1 MLLYGLSLVLTLF
14 PYIPALLSH
23 LLIGFFKFLALALA
37 LAPRALGLLI
47 SALLPFLR
55 VSASAFHRFTVS
67 PFLRYIPLAFSLL
80 RSERLTMRLFPCSL
94 RPAPCALYFFL
105 TMIFFLS
112 TPVQS
117 AQVTLQWD
125 PNLEEDVA
133 GYRVYYG
140 TSSGNYSHYLDA
152 GKTTTCT
159 VSDLQDGIPYYFA
172 ATAYDT
178 AFAESEFSSEVVYGG
193 GGGCAFSISPDAQS
207 FGSSGGAG
215 TVSLSAGTGCSW
227 TAFSNASWVIVTSN
241 SSGSGSSAVYF
252 SVTPNSSSSRS
263 GTLTVAGKTFTVNQQ
278 GSSPS
283 TFTINASAGANG
295 TISPPGA
302 VTVTA
307 GAGQTFAITPA
318 PGYTVSEVKVDGGSV
333 GAVTSYG
340 FGNVTANHTISA
352 SFAAL
357 SPSPNLVLALNAGG
371 SEYTDGSGARYAADQ
386 YFFGGASGKS
396 NAAIKGTRDGA
407 LYQYER
413 YGNFSYIIPVANGS
427 YDLTLKF
434 VESTHSA
441 RNQRVFDV
449 WVEGHLSLEGLDI
462 YAVTGKDT
470 ALDITFTVSV
480 SDGVL
485 NLDFMPSTGYAQVS
499 ALLIRKSSGTPKKLP
514 GRLKRHFSTQ
524 ARTTK

>member
-1 MLLYGLSLVLTLF
+1 VFLYGLSLVLTLF

-23 LLIGFFKFLALALA
+23 LLIGFFKFLALAV
-37 LAPRALGLLI
+37 APRALGFLI

-80 RSERLTMRLFPCSL
+80 RCERLTMRLFPYSL
-94 RPAPCALYFFL
+94 RPAPCALFFL

-140 TSSGNYSHYLDA
+140 TSSGDYSHYLDA

-159 VSDLQDGIPYYFA
+159 VSDLQDGMSYYFA

-193 GGGCAFSISPDAQS
+193 GGGCAFLISPDAQS

-283 TFTINASAGANG
+283 AFTINASAGANG

-307 GAGQTFAITPA
+307 GAGQTFTLTPA

-371 SEYTDGSGARYAADQ
+371 GEYTDGSGARYAADQ

-396 NAAIKGTRDGA
+396 NATIKGTRDGA

-449 WVEGHLSLEGLDI
+449 WVEGRLSLDGLDI

-485 NLDFMPSTGYAQVS
+485 NLDFMPSTGDAQVS
-499 ALLIRKSSGTPKKLP
+499 ALLIMKASGTPKKLP
-514 GRLKRHFSTQ
+514 GRLKKHFSTQ
-524 ARTTK
+524 AK

>member
-1 MLLYGLSLVLTLF
+1 
-14 PYIPALLSH
+14 
-23 LLIGFFKFLALALA
+23 
-37 LAPRALGLLI
+37 
-47 SALLPFLR
+47 
-55 VSASAFHRFTVS
+55 
-67 PFLRYIPLAFSLL
+67 
-80 RSERLTMRLFPCSL
+80 MRLFPYAL
-94 RPAPCALYFFL
+94 RPAPCAPFFL

-125 PNLEEDVA
+125 PNLEADLA

-140 TSSGNYSHYLDA
+140 TSSGNYSHSLDV

-159 VSDLQDGIPYYFA
+159 VSNLQDGMPYYFA

-193 GGGCAFSISPDAQS
+193 GGECAFSISPDSQS

-227 TAFSNASWVIVTSN
+227 TAVSNASWIIVTSN
-241 SSGSGSSAVYF
+241 SSGSGSSTVYF
-252 SVTPNSSSSRS
+252 SVASNSSYSRS

-283 TFTINASAGANG
+283 TFTINATAGANG
-295 TISPPGA
+295 TISPQGA

-307 GAGQTFAITPA
+307 GAGQTFTMTPA
-318 PGYTVSEVKVDGGSV
+318 SGYKVSEVKVDGGSV
-333 GAVTSYG
+333 GAVTSYT
-340 FGNVTANHTISA
+340 FGNVTVNHTISA

-357 SPSPNLVLALNAGG
+357 SPSPNLDLGLNAGG
-371 SEYTDGSGARYAADQ
+371 SAYTDGSGVQYVADQ
-386 YFFGGASGKS
+386 HFFGGAAGKS
-396 NAAIKGTRDGA
+396 SATIKGTQNGP
-407 LYQYER
+407 LYQYQR
-413 YGNFSYIIPVANGS
+413 YGNFSYAIPVANGS
-427 YDLTLKF
+427 YDLTLRF

-441 RNQRVFDV
+441 KNQRVFDV
-449 WVEGHLSLEGLDI
+449 WAEGHLSLNHLDI

-485 NLDFMPSTGYAQVS
+485 NLDFMPSTGDAQVS
-499 ALLIRKSSGTPKKLP
+499 ALLIRKASGTPKKLP
-514 GRLKRHFSTQ
+514 GRLKRYFSTQ
-524 ARTTK
+524 AKQ